1 MKTFFDVKNISQ
13 TEGQICIYGD
23 ITKYA
28 WEEYGE
34 TSSIVFSRQVAQLKD
49 VQNIAL
55 KINSPGGD
63 IFEALAIY
71 NEIKRLSKSKNIT
84 AYIDG
89 VAGSAASL
97 LVLAANKAVIGKGC
111 YYMIHNP
118 LLRMGYSNVQDMQ
131 EAIEFLNKTKENLL
145 DIYISKT
152 NLSREEIANKMDSTT
167 WFNADEALAAGFVD
181 EIASYEFE
189 AVNSSMIESCKDLK
203 IPQIVI
209 DAINKTKEKKEK
221 KMTLAELK
229 NKCPE
234 VIQELRNEII
244 NEIQQN
250 GEITKV
256 IENRI
261 LEERNRIKNLD
272 SIVVFNEEQKKVVD
286 KAKFEEPRDHK
297 DIIVE
302 FYNSNAAKAKAE
314 IGQVETEKKEAGI
327 YNIVSNTVIGSSQEQ
342 LENSVVNAALEEL
355 KKGGMS
361 NVK

>member
-1 MKTFFDVKNISQ
+1 
-13 TEGQICIYGD
+13 
-23 ITKYA
+23 
-28 WEEYGE
+28 
-34 TSSIVFSRQVAQLKD
+34 
-49 VQNIAL
+49 
-55 KINSPGGD
+55 
-63 IFEALAIY
+63 
-71 NEIKRLSKSKNIT
+71 
-84 AYIDG
+84 
-89 VAGSAASL
+89 
-97 LVLAANKAVIGKGC
+97 
-111 YYMIHNP
+111 
-118 LLRMGYSNVQDMQ
+118 
-131 EAIEFLNKTKENLL
+131 
-145 DIYISKT
+145 
-152 NLSREEIANKMDSTT
+152 
-167 WFNADEALAAGFVD
+167 
-181 EIASYEFE
+181 
-189 AVNSSMIESCKDLK
+189 
-203 IPQIVI
+203 
-209 DAINKTKEKKEK
+209 
-221 KMTLAELK
+221 MTLAELK